1 MKHIL
6 VVDDEVAI
14 TYVFRRY
21 FEHCGY
27 RVSTA
32 DNGDSAWSSFQ
43 RDPADAV
50 LTDQTMPGLSGVE
63 LTKHIHAKDATIPV
77 ILFSAYVRDIVNPG
91 GNTVMLEKPASMT
104 IILGLIKERLN
115 RASAAQSSG
124 HGDARDCACCFTEGK
139 PRQ

>member
-6 VVDDEVAI
+6 VVDDEDAI

-21 FEHCGY
+21 FEHFGF

-32 DNGDSAWSSFQ
+32 GDGSSAWESFQ
-43 RDPADAV
+43 RDPADVV
-50 LTDQTMPGLSGVE
+50 LTDQTMPGLTGAE
-63 LTKHIHAKDATIPV
+63 LTEHIHAKDATIPV

-91 GNTVMLEKPASMT
+91 GNTVMLEKPVSMT
-104 IILGLIKERLN
+104 IILGLIKEKLSG
-115 RASAAQSSG
+115 AAAAQSSG
-124 HGDARDCACCFTEGK
+124 HGDAGDCACCFTEGK